1 MQPIPNS
8 PEEAL
13 RIFLDEN
20 SEDWERDLAARGI
33 GSLEAGREALIAT
46 ARNPTEDEMLQQR
59 AAEVLA
65 WYWRGEGTLQTA
77 DVTGFTTTALEEI
90 ELHRRDG

>member
-13 RIFLDEN
+13 RIFLDKD

-33 GSLEAGREALIAT
+33 GAFEAGRVALLAT
-46 ARNPTEDEMLQQR
+46 ARNPTEDEMLQRR

-65 WYWRGEGTLQTA
+65 WYWRDEGTLQTA
-77 DVTGFTTTALEEI
+77 DLTGFTTSALEEI